1 MGDRGGAR
9 LRRYQCV
16 VRLVLGLCILMAAP
30 AASAWLWAVMPSGL
44 LEIHYINVQQG
55 SSILVI
61 GPDGT
66 TVLIEAGNNGKGS
79 SEVIPY
85 LESIGL
91 VPQDGLDYTIAG
103 HLDAD
108 HVGGFDEVFEAG
120 YDVRVKNY
128 FNGSSHPTLTAADY
142 KAACAATAAGGPEK
156 VPLGQVIGLGGG
168 ATLTVVAVA
177 GEVIGFGHVQGAENN
192 ENDLTVAALI
202 RFGSF
207 DYLWA
212 SDLGGGD
219 EDEACTGRST
229 NQVNL
234 ETPLAQAL
242 TSGGTAPVLS
252 ADGVDV
258 LHVNHH
264 GGESSTNSDW
274 MNLLRPEVAIISVG
288 AGQGGNF
295 HHPRQAVVESVLG
308 ALAPCITAPPALV
321 LQTEEGAPLGS
332 NTSFAAY
339 SVGDIKVT
347 SDGLNSYRIEAT
359 GAVSQGP
366 DERALVRLPRVVSL
380 KTHELYFAHFGNGDG
395 TSSDMVLANPSSTA
409 TVSGAV
415 QFLSDDGLPLAVGI
429 KTAAEPGLPQT
440 VPLLMSEVRS
450 SVDFSVAPLGS
461 ATMSTDGMGELVAG
475 AAIVTSDGRL
485 GGVIHFTVPETGTA
499 VVGAG
504 ELLDGFITPV
514 RRKEGAVNTG
524 IAVHNGGIIPVALR
538 LELRSREGQE
548 MASSSI
554 PEFAAGAHLA
564 RFIGELFPNV
574 DSLDLDG
581 TLVVRVEGGKVA
593 ATVLV
598 LGPEAGQFASLPVIP
613 LR

>member
-1 MGDRGGAR
+1 MGDRGEAR
-9 LRRYQCV
+9 PRRYECA

-30 AASAWLWAVMPSGL
+30 AASSVLWALTPSGL

-66 TVLIEAGNNGKGS
+66 TVLMEAGDNGKGLG
-79 SEVIPY
+79 EVVPY

-91 VPQDGLDYTIAG
+91 LPQDGLDYTIAG
-103 HLDAD
+103 HLHAD
-108 HVGGFDEVFEAG
+108 HVGGLDEVIEAG

-128 FNGSSHPTLTAADY
+128 FNGSSSSTITAADY
-142 KAACAATAAGGPEK
+142 KAACAATTAGGPET
-156 VPLGQVIGLGGG
+156 VLLGQVIDLGGG
-168 ATLTVVAVA
+168 ASLTVVAVA
-177 GEVIGFGHVQGAENN
+177 GEVIGFGHVQGAEKN
-192 ENDLTVAALI
+192 ENDLSVTALI
-202 RFGSF
+202 RLGSF

-219 EDEACTGRST
+219 EDEACTRRST

-242 TSGGTAPVLS
+242 TPGGTAGVLS
-252 ADGVDV
+252 EDGVDV

-264 GGESSTNSDW
+264 GSESSSNSDW

-295 HHPRQAVVESVLG
+295 HHPRIAVVENVLG
-308 ALAPCITAPPALV
+308 ALAPCITAPPVLV
-321 LQTEEGAPLGS
+321 LQTEEGHPVGP
-332 NTSFAAY
+332 NTSFAGY
-339 SVGDIKVT
+339 SVGDIKIT

-359 GAVSQGP
+359 GEVRQGP

-380 KTHELYFAHFGNGDG
+380 KAHELYFAHFGNGDG
-395 TSSDMVLANPSSTA
+395 TSSDLVLANPSPTA
-409 TVSGAV
+409 TVSGTI
-415 QFLSDDGLPLAVGI
+415 QFLGDDGLPLAVGI
-429 KTAAEPGLPQT
+429 KTAAEAGLSQAM
-440 VPLLMSEVRS
+440 PLLMSEVRS

-461 ATMSTDGMGELVAG
+461 ASVSTDGMGELLAG
-475 AAIVTSDGRL
+475 AAVVASDGRL
-485 GGVIHFTVPETGTA
+485 GGVIHFTVPGTGSA
-499 VVGAG
+499 AVGAG

-514 RRKEGAVNTG
+514 RRKEGAINTG
-524 IAVHNGGIIPVALR
+524 IAVHNGGIIPVVLR
-538 LELRSREGQE
+538 LELRTREGQE
-548 MASSSI
+548 IASSSI

-564 RFIGELFPNV
+564 RFIDELFPNV
-574 DSLDLDG
+574 DSGDLDG
-581 TLVVRVEGGKVA
+581 TLVVRVESGRVA

-613 LR
+613 LQ